1 MESLWMHASVR
12 PAAVENGDLTLWG
25 SALFACSL
33 HIHDRVFFSGAGV
46 IQLGC

>member
-1 MESLWMHASVR
+1 MHASVR
-12 PAAVENGDLTLWG
+12 SATLEDGDVTFWG

-33 HIHDRVFFSGAGV
+33 HIHDRVFFSSAGV